1 MKLQCDD
8 YIDLVKNRDEEAFK
22 ALYELTYKS
31 VYAIIKSVIKNES
44 ITQDLMQDT
53 YVRAIEKINSYKK
66 NGKFKQWIN
75 SIAHNLAM
83 DYFRKNKST
92 IDFEEVEYQYKVE
105 TNHENKLLVEELLKR
120 VSQIEKDIVLMHII
134 DELSF
139 KEIGIILNKP
149 LGTVLWLYNKAI
161 KTMRTEGK
169 S

>member
-1 MKLQCDD
+1 MKPQCDD
-8 YIDLVKNRDEEAFK
+8 YIDLIKQKDEQGFNAV
-22 ALYELTYKS
+22 YELTSRS
-31 VYAIIKSVIKNES
+31 VYAIIKSIVKNES

-83 DYFRKNKST
+83 DYFRKHKTS
-92 IDFEEVEYQYKVE
+92 ISFEEVEYQYKVE
-105 TNHENKLLVEELLKR
+105 TNHENKLLVEALLKT
-120 VSQIEKDIVLMHII
+120 VSPLEKEIVLLRVI

-139 KEIGIILNKP
+139 KEIALITQKP

-161 KTMRTEGK
+161 KKMRMEGQ